1 MILQTAD
8 LLDFVTLLL
17 VETRLE
23 NKFHTSL
30 NNCRDLH
37 KIPQKETH
45 KIFHENYI
53 LFHILTMLIIHN
65 HINLN

>member
-1 MILQTAD
+1 MNLQTAD

-37 KIPQKETH
+37 KRYLK
-45 KIFHENYI
+45 KK
-53 LFHILTMLIIHN
+53 LIKFFARI
-65 HINLN
+65 ISYFTF